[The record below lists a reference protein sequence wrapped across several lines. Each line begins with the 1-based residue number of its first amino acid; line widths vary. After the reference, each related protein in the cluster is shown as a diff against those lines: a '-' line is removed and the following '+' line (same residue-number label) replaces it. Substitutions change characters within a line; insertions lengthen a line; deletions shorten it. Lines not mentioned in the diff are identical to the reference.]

1 MFAEKNLEQTWRS
14 WNCSF
19 YPFKWIMTTTWNKTD
34 IGNTKLQRLSWWPT
48 LRHPLNYCQKTG
60 KKTRNKII
68 ALQGTMSTNQQRLQY
83 GWRWTNLLTPGT
95 GHGTG
100 CVTLKTS
107 HKQPNFDTLVHLRQ
121 RGHIFKAT
129 LHQKTAIIANIS
141 SPTGQTREKTEFF
154 RRLQLKIEA
163 VRDPADDLY
172 LLGDFNTVF
181 EACELQARS
190 YRSQKSKDEKGFDSV
205 NHSYLKEI
213 LMKIGLGD
221 FIQVFK
227 LL

>member
-1 MFAEKNLEQTWRS
+1 
-14 WNCSF
+14 
-19 YPFKWIMTTTWNKTD
+19 
-34 IGNTKLQRLSWWPT
+34 
-48 LRHPLNYCQKTG
+48 
-60 KKTRNKII
+60 
-68 ALQGTMSTNQQRLQY
+68 MSTNQQRLQY
-83 GWRWTNLLTPGT
+83 AWRGTNVLTLGT

-100 CVTLKTS
+100 CITLITS

-129 LHQKTAIIANIS
+129 LHQNTAKIANIS

-205 NHSYLKEI
+205 NHSYLQEI